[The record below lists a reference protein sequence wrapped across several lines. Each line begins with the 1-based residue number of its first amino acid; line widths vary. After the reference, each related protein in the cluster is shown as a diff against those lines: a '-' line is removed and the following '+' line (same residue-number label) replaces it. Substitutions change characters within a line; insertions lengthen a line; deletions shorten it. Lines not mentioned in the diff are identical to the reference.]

1 MRFVEVSKPLITQIL
16 SESFLAEAEQNTHM
30 EHLEDHI
37 FNKGYAGAKEAV
49 DYLYSLHQMLEG
61 NSKQKFNMTLKWDGA
76 PAIIAGIDP
85 QSNRFFV
92 GTKGVFAKTPKLN
105 FTGRDIDNNHPG
117 EGLNKKL
124 KLALAKLGKLNWNGR
139 VVQGDFMYSKED
151 LQEIEWEGEKL
162 IAFKPNTIMYA
173 IPKDSELAKKISSTA
188 MGIVWHT
195 EYTGGPT
202 INDMQA
208 NFGFNAKSLG
218 DASDLWLADATIEDV
233 SGTVSMTDDESATVL
248 SAITDANNYLKQI
261 DKSTFAWLESGKNEV
276 EQFLPQL
283 KAHVN
288 NAIRAGAFDKP
299 EVFANGFVQK
309 YIGYWTKEI
318 DKVKRQET
326 KDAKTEKMIAGVKF
340 IKEHAKE
347 IVAVYDLYLNII
359 HAKVIIV
366 QKLNALSGMRKFA
379 QDGDEFRV
387 TNDEGFVAIDRMGN
401 GLKLVDRLEFSRI
414 NFGTGKP
421 GA

>member
-1 MRFVEVSKPLITQIL
+1 
-16 SESFLAEAEQNTHM
+16 
-30 EHLEDHI
+30 
-37 FNKGYAGAKEAV
+37 
-49 DYLYSLHQMLEG
+49 
-61 NSKQKFNMTLKWDGA
+61 
-76 PAIIAGIDP
+76 
-85 QSNRFFV
+85 
-92 GTKGVFAKTPKLN
+92 
-105 FTGRDIDNNHPG
+105 
-117 EGLNKKL
+117 
-124 KLALAKLGKLNWNGR
+124 
-139 VVQGDFMYSKED
+139 MYSKED
-151 LQEIEWEGEKL
+151 LQELEWEGEKL

-173 IPKDSELAKKISSTA
+173 IPKDSELAKKIQSTE

-218 DASDLWLADATIEDV
+218 NSSDIWLADATIDDV
-233 SGTVSMTDDESATVL
+233 SGTVSMTDEESATVL
-248 SAITDANNYLKQI
+248 NAITTANGYLKQI
-261 DKSTFAWLESGKNEV
+261 DRSTFTWLESGKNEV
-276 EQFLPQL
+276 EEFLPQL

-288 NAIRAGAFDKP
+288 NAIRAGAFDEP

-347 IVAVYDLYLNII
+347 IVAVYDLYLKII

-366 QKLNALSGMRKFA
+366 QKLNALSGMQKFA

-421 GA
+421 GS

>member
-1 MRFVEVSKPLITQIL
+1 
-16 SESFLAEAEQNTHM
+16 
-30 EHLEDHI
+30 
-37 FNKGYAGAKEAV
+37 
-49 DYLYSLHQMLEG
+49 
-61 NSKQKFNMTLKWDGA
+61 
-76 PAIIAGIDP
+76 
-85 QSNRFFV
+85 
-92 GTKGVFAKTPKLN
+92 
-105 FTGRDIDNNHPG
+105 
-117 EGLNKKL
+117 
-124 KLALAKLGKLNWNGR
+124 
-139 VVQGDFMYSKED
+139 
-151 LQEIEWEGEKL
+151 
-162 IAFKPNTIMYA
+162 
-173 IPKDSELAKKISSTA
+173 

-218 DASDLWLADATIEDV
+218 NSNDVWLADATIDDV

-248 SAITDANNYLKQI
+248 GAITDANNYLKQI
-261 DKSTFAWLESGKNEV
+261 DKSTFTWLESAKNEV

-288 NAIRAGAFDKP
+288 NAIRAGAFDEP
-299 EVFANGFVQK
+299 EIFANGFVQK

-347 IVAVYDLYLNII
+347 IVAVYDLYLKII

-366 QKLNALSGMRKFA
+366 QKLNALSGMQKFA

-421 GA
+421 GS